1 MSAERYKISEC
12 ELDVLAIT
20 GPEGT
25 RYIDGEEIEARVI
38 RQQSADIAELR
49 AELAAAVAER
59 DSIAIERDHARL
71 TLREIAQ
78 ILIEQIGSVGP
89 ENAVN
94 AALRAC
100 EVIESMASRLS
111 AIYSAPVVAWLS
123 TDCIGERYL
132 CFSAPDGS
140 DPVVELIARPSRES
154 TSPIQGIDMTNNL
167 AKIRA
172 ALEWGEDSVF
182 IEALA
187 ALSELERAAAQPA
200 PKFEAPEVTRPMCH
214 GAWARF
220 WSEPNS
226 GDSCDQ
232 AKRWLEAWRTELG
245 PALGL
250 VELREPTPEE
260 CERIE
265 EEYARNERRVYPRR
279 GRDMADAVI
288 AVMWP
293 KEGL

>member
-1 MSAERYKISEC
+1 MSARYEISEG

-38 RQQSADIAELR
+38 RQQSADIAELRAKLAAAEFWRDVYPDGATADQIANELADYKMILENVSLVYCHVTDGRISKGNTLAGEVIREADAIMDSAIGEAVHEERQLTMQAEAERDQLR

-140 DPVVELIARPSRES
+140 DPVVELIARPSKES
-154 TSPIQGIDMTNNL
+154 T
-167 AKIRA
+167 
-172 ALEWGEDSVF
+172 
-182 IEALA
+182 
-187 ALSELERAAAQPA
+187 
-200 PKFEAPEVTRPMCH
+200 
-214 GAWARF
+214 
-220 WSEPNS
+220 
-226 GDSCDQ
+226 
-232 AKRWLEAWRTELG
+232 
-245 PALGL
+245 
-250 VELREPTPEE
+250 
-260 CERIE
+260 
-265 EEYARNERRVYPRR
+265 
-279 GRDMADAVI
+279 
-288 AVMWP
+288 
-293 KEGL
+293 